1 MARSKL
7 TLADREAMARR
18 YQEAGDT
25 VATLAAAYGVS
36 SSTVI
41 RLLREVLTE
50 SVYES
55 LAQQR
60 RGHGRRPAEAGGQQ
74 MALGEI
80 PEAPAAAPEPPAPKP
95 LVVARLGERLA
106 RKRSQLPEQT
116 DPPEVSETPRVDP
129 PAGRLIL
136 PKAIDLRE
144 LGSATETPEKP
155 EARPAAD
162 ALPETPPAEPPSTD
176 TGPEVPDSDTE
187 SSTPPEQ
194 AALSEAWDDQAE
206 GGDSWEDGDDD
217 DDAEFA
223 SGHEPDLS
231 AGDLLAG
238 EGIQGADL
246 RVETLTSAV
255 LPKSCFL
262 VVDRF
267 DELVTRPLQDFGD
280 LGPLPADQTESAILP
295 VFDNSWAAKRFMR
308 RGQRLLKVPSGQLLH
323 PDKTGPY
330 LLAKGISH
338 LLMNGQIYRLEP
350 DAPLDVVE
358 SVEMGLGK

>member
-50 SVYES
+50 PVYES

-60 RGHGRRPAEAGGQQ
+60 RGHGRRTAEAGGQQ

-80 PEAPAAAPEPPAPKP
+80 SEVAPTPEPPAAKP

-116 DPPEVSETPRVDP
+116 EVPEVPEAPKVDP
-129 PAGRLIL
+129 PADRLIL
-136 PKAIDLRE
+136 PKAVDLRE
-144 LGSATETPEKP
+144 LGSAVETPEKP
-155 EARPAAD
+155 ELRPAAD
-162 ALPETPPAEPPSTD
+162 AFPDRPPAEAPSGD
-176 TGPEVPDSDTE
+176 PASAAPDPDTE
-187 SSTPPEQ
+187 GNSQPEQ

-206 GGDSWEDGDDD
+206 GEDGWEDTEDDD
-217 DDAEFA
+217 DDFA
-223 SGHEPDLS
+223 SANDPDLS

-246 RVETLTSAV
+246 RVETLTSAA

-280 LGPLPADQTESAILP
+280 LGPLPMDQTESAILP
-295 VFDNSWAAKRFMR
+295 VFDNSWSAKRFMR

-350 DAPLDVVE
+350 DADLDAVA
-358 SVEMGLGK
+358 SVELGLGK